1 MSKFSTELVR
11 LREEIYKIDT
21 RHLPMLL
28 SAINPTTMYSSL
40 HVIECGRQCL
50 ARLHANPPEAFE
62 LEDAVL
68 ELRVKQLQVLDIRV
82 LAVYFE
88 IQISK
93 NTWLL
98 STLGGSNDLR
108 EEFESRNR
116 ALQTCKAFFSQ
127 LATSWESR

>member
-1 MSKFSTELVR
+1 MSKFGAELVR

-28 SAINPTTMYSSL
+28 RVINPLTMYSSPL
-40 HVIECGRQCL
+40 VIECGRQCL
-50 ARLHANPPEAFE
+50 AWLHANPPEAYE

-68 ELRVKQLQVLDIRV
+68 WLRVKQLQVLDIRV

-127 LATSWESR
+127 LATSWESQ

>member
-1 MSKFSTELVR
+1 MSKLGAELVR
-11 LREEIYKIDT
+11 LHGEICMIES
-21 RHLPMLL
+21 RHLPMLF
-28 SAINPTTMYSSL
+28 STINPSTLYSRS
-40 HVIECGRQCL
+40 HIITVGRDCL
-50 ARLHANPPEAFE
+50 ARLHDSPHEYH
-62 LEDAVL
+62 LEDAVQG
-68 ELRVKQLQVLDIRV
+68 LRDSHVKRLDIHV
-82 LAVYFE
+82 LAAYFE

-127 LATSWESR
+127 LAATWENL